1 MFLQINQVGET
12 AATVA
17 AEVAG
22 GAEKLP
28 LIDLAVKGGWIMVVL
43 AIILVFCVYLFI
55 ERYLTLGRALKDD
68 TSFMNSIREYILSG
82 NLNSA
87 RTLAK
92 NNSTPI
98 SRMIDKGLSRL
109 GRPLNDI
116 QTAIENSGQLEV
128 SRLERNLW
136 LIATFAGLGPMIGFL
151 GTVTGMIRS
160 FFDMSNAGNNI
171 NITLLSGGIYEA
183 LVTTVAGLIVGI
195 VALFF
200 YNLLVAKV
208 DKVVFLLEVKT
219 TEFMDLLNEPSK

>member
-1 MFLQINQVGET
+1 
-12 AATVA
+12 
-17 AEVAG
+17 
-22 GAEKLP
+22 
-28 LIDLAVKGGWIMVVL
+28 
-43 AIILVFCVYLFI
+43 
-55 ERYLTLGRALKDD
+55 
-68 TSFMNSIREYILSG
+68 MNSIREYILSG